1 MTKTAPCSSARTIA
15 VAKELERV
23 MRLDRGRLIATLAA
37 GLRDLS
43 LAEEVLQEA
52 AISALG
58 HWGRAGLPTSPQG
71 WLLQVARRKAIDRLR
86 RDKRSKL
93 HAETL
98 AILAADDV
106 APADDDIPD
115 HRLRLIFACCHP
127 ALETKSRVALTL
139 RTVCGLTTPEIARA
153 FLDNSTTMGQRL
165 SRAKAKI
172 AAAGIA
178 FSVPEPEFW
187 DARLDA
193 VLTSVYL
200 IFTTGYI
207 AAPDEPR
214 DLCHEAEYL
223 MRLIDQLRPDDP
235 EIEGA
240 LAMMLL
246 IGARRAARIGPDGA
260 SLPPAEQNRS
270 LWDNARIAEGRA
282 ILARAVERRK
292 AGPFQI
298 KAAIADCQMADTG
311 PDWPQIAALYGALWT
326 HEPTPVVALN
336 HGVALAEAGE
346 LKTALA
352 LVESLESQ
360 LPNYQPWHAA
370 SAALHAM
377 SGDHK
382 KAAAAYRQA
391 IATAPGEAE
400 ALFLK
405 KRLAKLAH

>member
-1 MTKTAPCSSARTIA
+1 MTKIAPCSSARTIA

-23 MRLDRGRLIATLAA
+23 MRLDRGRLIAILAA

-86 RDKRSKL
+86 RDKRSKH

-98 AILAADDV
+98 TILAADDG

-172 AAAGIA
+172 AAAGISFA
-178 FSVPEPEFW
+178 VPEPEFW

-246 IGARRAARIGPDGA
+246 IGARRAARIGSDGA

-270 LWDNARIAEGRA
+270 LWDSVRIAEGRA

-298 KAAIADCQMADTG
+298 KAAIADCQMGDTG
-311 PDWPQIAALYGALWT
+311 PDWPQIAALYGALWK

-336 HGVALAEAGE
+336 HGVALSEAGE

-391 IATAPGEAE
+391 IATAPRAAE